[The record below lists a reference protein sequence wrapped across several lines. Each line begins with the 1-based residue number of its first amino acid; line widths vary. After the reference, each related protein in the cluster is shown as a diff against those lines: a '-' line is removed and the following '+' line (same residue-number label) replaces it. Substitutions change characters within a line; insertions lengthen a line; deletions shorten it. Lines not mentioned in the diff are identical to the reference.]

1 MFNKKSRCEVNV
13 CRNEATTTEIVS
25 GTGTPVLTA
34 VGTCDVHA
42 QQIQAGQTVR
52 VPIDGHVYDARQ
64 A

>member
-42 QQIQAGQTVR
+42 QQIQAG
-52 VPIDGHVYDARQ
+52 
-64 A
+64 